1 MFRFLS
7 VLLFAGVVLELA
19 SIIWV
24 GGAIGVIPTLLLL
37 FGGAIIGVGLF
48 RSAGANAAAV
58 LRSSIQDHRI
68 YESLAGTTMARI
80 FSGLMFLTPGFFSD
94 ILGLLLLILPL
105 SNWIGRKA
113 RISPGAGT
121 RSPDKPSNYGP
132 VIEGQAVEIRA
143 EVNFEPPPNEPK

>member
-7 VLLFAGVVLELA
+7 VLFLVGVVLELA

-24 GGAIGVIPTLLLL
+24 GGIVGVIPTLLLL
-37 FGGAIIGVGLF
+37 FGSAIIGVGLF

-58 LRSSIQDHRI
+58 LRSSIQDHLI

-80 FSGLMFLTPGFFSD
+80 FSGLLFLTPGFFSD
-94 ILGLLLLILPL
+94 MLALLLLILPV
-105 SNWIGRKA
+105 SKWIGRKA

-121 RSPDKPSNYGP
+121 RYPDEPIHYGP
-132 VIEGQAVEIRA
+132 VIEGQAVEVRA
-143 EVNFEPPPNEPK
+143 EVNFEPPQKEQK